1 MSGFEFNP
9 PPEKAPVTQPATSGG
24 PPTPPPRPPKL
35 IARDLLDPGAPGPR
49 IFVPEYIEINEPAGL
64 LALKPFKVVADV
76 LALGIFRHAD
86 ELVDFSTA
94 AIVASKHGV
103 TAEPL
108 L

>member
-1 MSGFEFNP
+1 
-9 PPEKAPVTQPATSGG
+9 
-24 PPTPPPRPPKL
+24 
-35 IARDLLDPGAPGPR
+35 
-49 IFVPEYIEINEPAGL
+49 VPEYIEINELAEL
-64 LALKPFKVVADV
+64 LQLRPFKVVADV

-94 AIVASKHGV
+94 SAIAANHGV

>member
-1 MSGFEFNP
+1 VSGCEFNP
-9 PPEKAPVTQPATSGG
+9 PPEKAPVTQPTTSGG

-35 IARDLLDPGAPGPR
+35 IGRDLLDPGAPGPR
-49 IFVPEYIEINEPAGL
+49 IFVPDYIEINELAGL
-64 LALKPFKVVADV
+64 LQLRPFKVVADV

-94 AIVASKHGV
+94 AAIAAKHGMI
-103 TAEPL
+103 AEPL

>member
-1 MSGFEFNP
+1 M
-9 PPEKAPVTQPATSGG
+9 
-24 PPTPPPRPPKL
+24 
-35 IARDLLDPGAPGPR
+35 
-49 IFVPEYIEINEPAGL
+49 PEYIEINELAEL
-64 LALKPFKVVADV
+64 LQLRPFKVVADV

-94 AIVASKHGV
+94 AAIAAKHGR